1 MFSIIKTLVLGGQY
15 VGQQQSQ
22 PNNIGGNYGNQIP
35 AVGGTTTTQYTAPG
49 GSTVQGQYPN
59 TSQTYTGASTS
70 QTYQANQQSQTGY
83 NQFAQT
89 TGNVAPA
96 KSMSRV
102 QG

>member
-1 MFSIIKTLVLGGQY
+1 MFSIIKPLVLGGQY
-15 VGQQQSQ
+15 VVQQQSQ
-22 PNNIGGNYGNQIP
+22 SSSIGGNYENQMP

-49 GSTVQGQYPN
+49 GSTVQGQYPI
-59 TSQTYTGASTS
+59 TSQGYSGASTS

-83 NQFAQT
+83 NQYAQT
-89 TGNVAPA
+89 TGNVTSA